1 MSHDDDDSRIRIM
14 HGGPFYRLASRM
26 GMRKRGWRAFVLAT
40 LTAVVPLL
48 MLLSTG
54 GAYLAGVFLQDW
66 GAWAKFLIAP
76 VLLTLAEKPIASTI
90 DECTNLLFRVPL
102 IATVSNTDA
111 TRAIEDARTRS
122 TSGIAEAASLLVALA
137 ASSANA
143 CNFLS
148 GGAPPWATSQ
158 SSLTVAGI
166 WCLLVSNTIY
176 WFLLSRLI
184 WKHLVW
190 ASFLADVAECHLR
203 LVVTHPDG
211 HAGLGFLG
219 LYPTGYS
226 LFTLAVSC
234 VAAAS
239 IGHVVQHESMTATF
253 FTMICAGWLTVVTL
267 YYALP
272 LVGLAIRITQLKKK
286 AILAAMIRA
295 TNYERWNERAI
306 LGANMC
312 NDEKDEQF
320 IEVHDARPIW
330 VASTQMSSFLI
341 NRGNLWPLL
350 LPALLPLAATGAS
363 FLPYSQLGSM
373 VKRLLLL

>member
-1 MSHDDDDSRIRIM
+1 
-14 HGGPFYRLASRM
+14 M
-26 GMRKRGWRAFVLAT
+26 GMRKRGWRAFVLAI

-54 GAYLAGVFLQDW
+54 GAYLAGLFLQDW

-76 VLLTLAEKPIASTI
+76 VLLTLAEKSIAFAI
-90 DECTNLLFRVPL
+90 DECTSLLFRVPL
-102 IATVSNTDA
+102 VAAISKADA
-111 TRAIEDARTRS
+111 TRAVESARRRS
-122 TSGIAEAASLLVALA
+122 TSGVAEAMCLLVALA
-137 ASSANA
+137 ASAANA
-143 CNFLS
+143 SNFLS

-158 SSLTVAGI
+158 NSLTVAGI

-176 WFLLSRLI
+176 WFLLVRLV

-190 ASFLADVAECHLR
+190 SSFLADIADCRLR

-219 LYPTGYS
+219 LYPTGYG

-239 IGHVVQHESMTATF
+239 VGHVMQRENMTATV
-253 FTMICAGWLTVVTL
+253 FTAICAGWLIVVTL

-272 LVGLAIRITQLKKK
+272 LVGLGARITRLKKK
-286 AILAAMIRA
+286 AMLAAMVRA
-295 TNYERWNERAI
+295 TDYERWSEQSA
-306 LGANMC
+306 LGTNIC
-312 NDEKDEQF
+312 DDEKDEKF
-320 IEVHDARPIW
+320 VELHDAKPIW
-330 VASTQMSSFLI
+330 IASTKMSAFLI

-350 LPALLPLAATGAS
+350 VPALLPLLLAGAS
-363 FLPYSQLGSM
+363 SLPYSQLGPM

>member
-1 MSHDDDDSRIRIM
+1 M

-54 GAYLAGVFLQDW
+54 GAYLAGLFLQDW

-76 VLLTLAEKPIASTI
+76 VLLTLAEKPIAFAI

-102 IATVSNTDA
+102 IATMSNTDA
-111 TRAIEDARTRS
+111 ARAIEDARKRS
-122 TSGIAEAASLLVALA
+122 TSGIAEAACLLVAFA
-137 ASSANA
+137 ASTANA

-176 WFLLSRLI
+176 WFLLSRLA

-190 ASFLADVAECHLR
+190 ASFLADIAECRLR

-239 IGHVVQHESMTATF
+239 IGHVMQHESMTATL
-253 FTMICAGWLTVVTL
+253 FTTICAGWLTVVTL

-272 LVGLAIRITQLKKK
+272 LVGLAARITQLKKK
-286 AILAAMIRA
+286 AVLAAMIRT

-320 IEVHDARPIW
+320 VDVHDAKPIW
-330 VASTQMSSFLI
+330 VASTNMSSFLI

-350 LPALLPLAATGAS
+350 LPALLPLLATGAS